1 MKQLP
6 MYRCALLCAL
16 LSLPLVVRA
25 DDYYSP
31 GGSTYLELG
40 RYDTSFKYFDGDHK
54 ASVGRYGVAFSQP
67 IAGDFN
73 FELHGGYL
81 TLDVDGEPS
90 ALQMNSS
97 GGRYLGLMGRYEGS
111 QGDYLNFSAEAA
123 YTWYDV
129 NSSGFQVT
137 PSESVWYETWTAAGP
152 VFRYDRW
159 RLSLGAYYQS
169 FSGTETDTNPNRV
182 LDFSAG
188 RGAGAYAGIAFYI
201 DTTGSIG
208 IYATTGARHGVNL
221 VFRRE
226 F

>member
-1 MKQLP
+1 LFVLAACTQ
-6 MYRCALLCAL
+6 AA
-16 LSLPLVVRA
+16 RA
-25 DDYYSP
+25 DGYGSP

-40 RYDTSFKYFDGDHK
+40 RYDTSFKYSDGDH
-54 ASVGRYGVAFSQP
+54 AAVVGRYGVAFSQP
-67 IAGDFN
+67 IADDFD

-97 GGRYLGLMGRYEGS
+97 GGRYLGLMGRYEDS

-129 NSSGFQVT
+129 NSSGYQAT
-137 PSESVWYETWTAAGP
+137 PSESVWYESWGAAGP

-159 RLSLGAYYQS
+159 RLSLGVYYQN
-169 FSGTETDTNPNRV
+169 FSGTETDANPHRV
-182 LDFSAG
+182 LDFSAS
-188 RGAGAYAGIAFYI
+188 RGAGAYAGISFYI
-201 DTTGSIG
+201 DPTGSIG
-208 IYATTGARHGVNL
+208 LYATTGARHGVNL